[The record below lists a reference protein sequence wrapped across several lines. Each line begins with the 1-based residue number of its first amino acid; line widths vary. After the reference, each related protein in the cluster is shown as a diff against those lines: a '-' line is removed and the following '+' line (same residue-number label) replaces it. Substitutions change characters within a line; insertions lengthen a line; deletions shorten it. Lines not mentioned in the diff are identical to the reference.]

1 MSYTPNLQ
9 LRTLAQLIEDF
20 AGPLPEQI
28 KMTNMIYSLGNM
40 FTPPVLSVNGQT
52 GAVVLDASDVGALPD
67 TYEAPVTSVNGK
79 DGVVVLEAA
88 DVGAADADDTVN
100 LTGAQT
106 VAGVKTFSDA
116 PKVPAV
122 TDRDSAFNLTQLY
135 ANKLFKQAAH
145 VDVAANATL
154 TPAQMVGGIIVVD
167 TTAAVINVTL
177 PTGSALEPYLN
188 SLYGQVENGDA
199 FIFRVMNINGTN
211 GSKLVANTGITFVGS
226 TDIGSWFYALCI
238 ARRTATNTYTVYRV

>member
-28 KMTNMIYSLGNM
+28 KMTNMIYSLGSM
-40 FTPPVLSVNGQT
+40 FTPPVLSVNGETGDVVLTADDVGAVSSVNGET
-52 GAVVLDASDVGALPD
+52 GAVTL
-67 TYEAPVTSVNGK
+67 T
-79 DGVVVLEAA
+79 AA
-88 DVGAADADDTVN
+88 DVGAAASDATVN

-116 PKVPAV
+116 PKVPAT

-145 VDVAANATL
+145 VDVAADATL

-238 ARRTATNTYTVYRV
+238 ARRTATNTYTVYRM